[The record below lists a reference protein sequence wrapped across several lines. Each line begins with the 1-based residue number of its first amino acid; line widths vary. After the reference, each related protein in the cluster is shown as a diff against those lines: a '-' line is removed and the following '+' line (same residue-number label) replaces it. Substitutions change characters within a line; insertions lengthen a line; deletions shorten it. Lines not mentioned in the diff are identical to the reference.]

1 MLGTE
6 NTFPITSHQSLNL
19 LIFSK
24 RSCHPLRQG
33 DRRRAREEQVKIELV
48 WAKIRTEYLF
58 GQSQD
63 AEVITYGQLITHD
76 TIWYHHCLLASN
88 TNSHLS
94 CPHQNT
100 DIAVATENSYWN
112 HPPVVQDSLGL
123 IKWRK
128 QNICYPDLLRACL
141 FYAFLPKNTKG
152 SSTF

>member
-33 DRRRAREEQVKIELV
+33 DGRGAREEQVKIELV

-76 TIWYHHCLLASN
+76 TIWYHHCLLAGN
-88 TNSHLS
+88 TNITI
-94 CPHQNT
+94 QK
-100 DIAVATENSYWN
+100 
-112 HPPVVQDSLGL
+112 PPVMPAPEHRHCCCHREQLLKSPTCSSRLFWSYHMEEAEYLLSWSPESLS
-123 IKWRK
+123 
-128 QNICYPDLLRACL
+128 LLHIS
-141 FYAFLPKNTKG
+141 TKEH
-152 SSTF
+152 